1 VAAARLFCKS
11 SGELIGIHIALA
23 LGSQGTQDFRGRRRQ
38 AAAPQGQA
46 FGWRRRH
53 RRHLAGCLETA
64 GSRDDQAIAFGDVAE
79 QPQVLSAGIE
89 VAAARLKAGQGGEL
103 APGEARWCMAGGS
116 GQELAR
122 GGMQDIRRDSCSI
135 GDKGH
140 RRWLDWFFRGQGL
153 FRLGWLRADSD
164 GRRGCSQCANV
175 GEAGL
180 QFTVFLFE
188 IGDTRIGGRELLFKL
203 QQMAAIFRLRARLT
217 PGFFSIGGF
226 GGRKRRRDRR

>member
-1 VAAARLFCKS
+1 VAAARLFSKS

-46 FGWRRRH
+46 FAWRRPH

-64 GSRDDQAIAFGDVAE
+64 GSRDDQVMAFGDVAE

-89 VAAARLKAGQGGEL
+89 VAATRLKAGQGGEL

-116 GQELAR
+116 GQQLAR
-122 GGMQDIRRDSCSI
+122 GGMQDIRRDCCSI
-135 GDKGH
+135 GDKGQ

-153 FRLGWLRADSD
+153 FRLGWLRVDSD
-164 GRRGCSQCANV
+164 GRRGCSQCGNV

-180 QFTVFLFE
+180 QSV
-188 IGDTRIGGRELLFKL
+188 
-203 QQMAAIFRLRARLT
+203 
-217 PGFFSIGGF
+217 
-226 GGRKRRRDRR
+226 RDRRYARWRPRAALQAAADGGDLPIAGALDPRVFQYRRFRRPQAPP